1 MASASTAFFGYI
13 KIEDSP
19 EPEVLA
25 AEPTTLPVK
34 LPAPIK
40 TRDPENFLKR
50 CSGLSKKTNHR
61 CGVVIGKKSQKES
74 HPTFL
79 PTCSSHRDQQSL
91 AGWCQFMCSDGERCG
106 RLFRWRPPYFELCD
120 DHQGHPDTPCYFLE
134 QLPLELRH
142 EVYRYLLPT
151 ESIGSSTAAVHR
163 EIDEDPF
170 STRMLNLR
178 TNNRFLQQS
187 PPSVS
192 SGLAPPLVAA
202 FPMRLTDL
210 LLVSRQIHDEVEDL
224 LFSIVTFKID
234 VRKDGAFMCGRRL
247 LEPKRADGSSH
258 MMAEEADKAKKKFLT
273 SFSWASVK
281 NYTVDILLE
290 NWGDAYPRINHG
302 LNPPWDEEVEIYDIR
317 GRQLIL
323 TLDVS
328 LKEADY
334 VSVVVSGIL
343 AKSKKLF
350 KLQVR
355 LGLDDFQWDEYEILS
370 NAKLLFSP
378 FERLRNVRQPSI
390 GGVFDGRPN
399 NNSVYSVIPG
409 TSQIYSAPTGHYEN
423 CCSVPSMPT
432 NKPMLVAGMPAFD
445 AYAAEWKHQ
454 ISSESSNAI
463 TEEPPIRKMFTEFR
477 NFYSELATYVPDVT
491 FRNGRHTF
499 LHRARVA
506 REQEDVVAFRGIR
519 NELIH
524 YWEAYKADE
533 ERKKREMVKRLG
545 KLLESDMYP
554 SHEWEDASPTR
565 PRSPFGQTAQS
576 PVLLDPD
583 RMAQEGIP
591 MTGNSGE
598 SRPYISDQQS
608 VQLSQN
614 LQSRQQEA
622 QRQYAMRLQQQQPL
636 GNLAASN
643 MAARQGQQQ
652 CIMRVQQPQQQ
663 SQNHTSPLP
672 PPPPP
677 PPPPFPTQ
685 QRHMKNGST
694 SVPRRS
700 HPTLSD
706 YAFQHQQ
713 VLRAQAQAQQQAYRQ
728 PLHPRLTG
736 KQQYQ
741 ARQHALFQQSRHCFA
756 RLTRLKKE
764 ESTIRQQANQVLS
777 SLRTKQ
783 NPADAAKLQHNY
795 KLQAHGMT
803 LAVLEAQ
810 RKYDEVERERRI
822 LEKCL
827 SRTTN
832 MVAGTQMNTV
842 MEVGARKDQVLLDT
856 SDFLQRKADKDSLGL
871 KEEDK
876 GDEED
881 GSNVLFDNE
890 DLYSDPFHDDIS
902 ARRTKEEEGAERGKR
917 GRGSDSATT
926 AVDTTIRTSD
936 SCMGDKRPS
945 SPRMAE
951 EGLSRAQGGVEV
963 DVDVPGPSATK
974 RRRIDSGYYETMA
987 CNIHSSS
994 NDERRQESE
1003 DRLRAS
1009 QLQIQREW
1017 KGPSYMGKG
1026 KGKMQG
1032 NGDAEIAS

>member
-61 CGVVIGKKSQKES
+61 CGVIIGKKSQKDA

-151 ESIGSSTAAVHR
+151 QSIGSSTAAVHR

-170 STRMLNLR
+170 SIRMLNLR
-178 TNNRFLQQS
+178 TNNRFLQQ
-187 PPSVS
+187 PPPFVS

-210 LLVSRQIHDEVEDL
+210 LLVSRQVHDEVKDL

-273 SFSWASVK
+273 SFAWASVK

-317 GRQLIL
+317 
-323 TLDVS
+323 
-328 LKEADY
+328 DY

-477 NFYSELATYVPDVT
+477 NFYSELANYVPDVT

-506 REQEDVVAFRGIR
+506 REQEDVVAFREIR

-533 ERKKREMVKRLG
+533 ERKKREMDKRLG

-565 PRSPFGQTAQS
+565 PQSPFGQTAQS

-598 SRPYISDQQS
+598 TRPYISDQYI
-608 VQLSQN
+608 
-614 LQSRQQEA
+614 RMMKA
-622 QRQYAMRLQQQQPL
+622 QQQQ
-636 GNLAASN
+636 
-643 MAARQGQQQ
+643 QQQQ
-652 CIMRVQQPQQQ
+652 CIMGVQQPRQQ
-663 SQNHTSPLP
+663 SQNHIPPLP
-672 PPPPP
+672 PPP
-677 PPPPFPTQ
+677 Q
-685 QRHMKNGST
+685 QRHMTNGST
-694 SVPRRS
+694 SIPRRG

-706 YAFQHQQ
+706 YTFQHQQ
-713 VLRAQAQAQQQAYRQ
+713 VLRAQAQAQAQAQQQAYRQ
-728 PLHPRLTG
+728 VHPRLTG

-741 ARQHALFQQSRHCFA
+741 ARQHALFQQSRDCLA
-756 RLTRLKKE
+756 RLTKLKNE

-822 LEKCL
+822 LERCL
-827 SRTTN
+827 STTN
-832 MVAGTQMNTV
+832 MVAGTQMNT
-842 MEVGARKDQVLLDT
+842 MLEVGARKDQVLLDT
-856 SDFLQRKADKDSLGL
+856 SEFLQRKADKDSLGL

-876 GDEED
+876 GDEEG

-902 ARRTKEEEGAERGKR
+902 ARRTKEEEEEGAEREKR
-917 GRGSDSATT
+917 GRECGSATT
-926 AVDTTIRTSD
+926 IPTTVDTTTRTPESY
-936 SCMGDKRPS
+936 MRDKRPS
-945 SPRMAE
+945 SPRMAGE
-951 EGLSRAQGGVEV
+951 SLGAAQGGVEV
-963 DVDVPGPSATK
+963 GVGVPGPSATK
-974 RRRIDSGYYETMA
+974 RRRIDSGYYETME
-987 CNIHSSS
+987 CNIDSSS

-1026 KGKMQG
+1026 KAKMQG
-1032 NGDAEIAS
+1032 NGDAEIASSRD

>member
-61 CGVVIGKKSQKES
+61 CGVVIGKKSQKDA

-120 DHQGHPDTPCYFLE
+120 DHQGHPDTPCYLLE

-163 EIDEDPF
+163 ETDEDPF

-210 LLVSRQIHDEVEDL
+210 LLVSRQIHDEVKDL

-234 VRKDGAFMCGRRL
+234 VRKD
-247 LEPKRADGSSH
+247 
-258 MMAEEADKAKKKFLT
+258 
-273 SFSWASVK
+273 
-281 NYTVDILLE
+281 
-290 NWGDAYPRINHG
+290 
-302 LNPPWDEEVEIYDIR
+302 
-317 GRQLIL
+317 
-323 TLDVS
+323 
-328 LKEADY
+328 DY

-533 ERKKREMVKRLG
+533 ERKKREMDKRLG

-565 PRSPFGQTAQS
+565 PQSPFGQTAQS
-576 PVLLDPD
+576 PMLLDPD

-598 SRPYISDQQS
+598 TRPYISDQQS

-643 MAARQGQQQ
+643 MAARQGQQPGAQ
-652 CIMRVQQPQQQ
+652 MPSAMQNPMQHIRMMKAQQQQ
-663 SQNHTSPLP
+663 SKIKPSN
-672 PPPPP
+672 
-677 PPPPFPTQ
+677 FG
-685 QRHMKNGST
+685 N
-694 SVPRRS
+694 
-700 HPTLSD
+700 

-713 VLRAQAQAQQQAYRQ
+713 VLRAQAQAQAQAQQQAYQ
-728 PLHPRLTG
+728 QLHPRLTG

-741 ARQHALFQQSRHCFA
+741 ARQHALFQQSRHCLA

-827 SRTTN
+827 STTN
-832 MVAGTQMNTV
+832 MVMGTQMNT
-842 MEVGARKDQVLLDT
+842 MLEVGARKDQVLLDT
-856 SDFLQRKADKDSLGL
+856 SEFLQRKADKDSLGL

-881 GSNVLFDNE
+881 GSNVLFNNE
-890 DLYSDPFHDDIS
+890 DLYSDPFHDEIS
-902 ARRTKEEEGAERGKR
+902 ARRIKEEEEEGAERGKR
-917 GRGSDSATT
+917 GRECDSATT
-926 AVDTTIRTSD
+926 ITTTVDTTTRTPD
-936 SCMGDKRPS
+936 SYMRQKSPS
-945 SPRMAE
+945 SPRMSE
-951 EGLSRAQGGVEV
+951 ESLGAAQGGVEV
-963 DVDVPGPSATK
+963 DVGMPGPSATK
-974 RRRIDSGYYETMA
+974 KRRIDSGYYETME

-994 NDERRQESE
+994 SDERRQESE
-1003 DRLRAS
+1003 DSLRAS

-1032 NGDAEIAS
+1032 NGDAEIASSRD

>member
-1 MASASTAFFGYI
+1 
-13 KIEDSP
+13 
-19 EPEVLA
+19 
-25 AEPTTLPVK
+25 
-34 LPAPIK
+34 
-40 TRDPENFLKR
+40 
-50 CSGLSKKTNHR
+50 
-61 CGVVIGKKSQKES
+61 
-74 HPTFL
+74 
-79 PTCSSHRDQQSL
+79 
-91 AGWCQFMCSDGERCG
+91 
-106 RLFRWRPPYFELCD
+106 
-120 DHQGHPDTPCYFLE
+120 
-134 QLPLELRH
+134 
-142 EVYRYLLPT
+142 
-151 ESIGSSTAAVHR
+151 
-163 EIDEDPF
+163 
-170 STRMLNLR
+170 MLNFR
-178 TNNRFLQQS
+178 TSNRFLQQS

-192 SGLAPPLVAA
+192 SGLAPPPVAA

-210 LLVSRQIHDEVEDL
+210 LLVSRQIHDEVKDL

-273 SFSWASVK
+273 SFAWASVK

-317 GRQLIL
+317 GRQLIH

-533 ERKKREMVKRLG
+533 ERKKREMDKRLG

-565 PRSPFGQTAQS
+565 PQSPFGQTAQS
-576 PVLLDPD
+576 PMLLDPD

-598 SRPYISDQQS
+598 TRPYISDQQS

-643 MAARQGQQQ
+643 MAARQGQQPGAQ
-652 CIMRVQQPQQQ
+652 MPSAMQNPMQHIRMMKAQQQQSKIKPSNFGSQQQQQQ
-663 SQNHTSPLP
+663 SQDHTS
-672 PPPPP
+672 PPPP

-685 QRHMKNGST
+685 QRHTTNGST
-694 SVPRRS
+694 SVPRKG

-713 VLRAQAQAQQQAYRQ
+713 VLRAQAQAQAQAQQQAYQ
-728 PLHPRLTG
+728 QLHPRLTG

-741 ARQHALFQQSRHCFA
+741 ARQHALFQQSRHCLA

-827 SRTTN
+827 STTN
-832 MVAGTQMNTV
+832 MVMGTQMNT
-842 MEVGARKDQVLLDT
+842 MLEVGARKDQVLLDT
-856 SDFLQRKADKDSLGL
+856 SEFLQRKADKDSLGL

-881 GSNVLFDNE
+881 GSNVLFNNE
-890 DLYSDPFHDDIS
+890 DLYSDPFHDEIS
-902 ARRTKEEEGAERGKR
+902 ARRIKEEEEEGVERGKR
-917 GRGSDSATT
+917 GRECDSATT
-926 AVDTTIRTSD
+926 ITTTVDTTTRTPD
-936 SCMGDKRPS
+936 SYMRQKSPS
-945 SPRMAE
+945 SPRMSE
-951 EGLSRAQGGVEV
+951 ESLGAAQGGVEV
-963 DVDVPGPSATK
+963 DVGMPGPSATK
-974 RRRIDSGYYETMA
+974 KRRIDSGYYETME

-994 NDERRQESE
+994 SDERRQESE
-1003 DRLRAS
+1003 DSLRAS

-1032 NGDAEIAS
+1032 NGDAEIASSRD

>member
-1 MASASTAFFGYI
+1 M
-13 KIEDSP
+13 
-19 EPEVLA
+19 
-25 AEPTTLPVK
+25 
-34 LPAPIK
+34 
-40 TRDPENFLKR
+40 
-50 CSGLSKKTNHR
+50 LS
-61 CGVVIGKKSQKES
+61 
-74 HPTFL
+74 F
-79 PTCSSHRDQQSL
+79 
-91 AGWCQFMCSDGERCG
+91 
-106 RLFRWRPPYFELCD
+106 
-120 DHQGHPDTPCYFLE
+120 
-134 QLPLELRH
+134 
-142 EVYRYLLPT
+142 
-151 ESIGSSTAAVHR
+151 
-163 EIDEDPF
+163 
-170 STRMLNLR
+170 R
-178 TNNRFLQQS
+178 TNSRFLRQS
-187 PPSVS
+187 SPSVS

-210 LLVSRQIHDEVEDL
+210 LLVSRQIHDEVKDL

-273 SFSWASVK
+273 SFAWASVK

-290 NWGDAYPRINHG
+290 NWGDAYPRVNHG

-328 LKEADY
+328 LREADY

-370 NAKLLFSP
+370 NGKLLFSP

-454 ISSESSNAI
+454 VSSESSNAI

-477 NFYSELATYVPDVT
+477 NFYSELANYVPDVT

-506 REQEDVVAFRGIR
+506 REQEDVVAFREIR
-519 NELIH
+519 NELIR

-533 ERKKREMVKRLG
+533 ERKKREMDKRLG

-565 PRSPFGQTAQS
+565 PQSPFGQIAQS

-598 SRPYISDQQS
+598 TRPYTSDQHIRMMK
-608 VQLSQN
+608 V
-614 LQSRQQEA
+614 
-622 QRQYAMRLQQQQPL
+622 QQQQSKIKP
-636 GNLAASN
+636 SN
-643 MAARQGQQQ
+643 FGS
-652 CIMRVQQPQQQ
+652 QQPQQHQ
-663 SQNHTSPLP
+663 QPQNHTSPLP
-672 PPPPP
+672 PPPP
-677 PPPPFPTQ
+677 FPTQ
-685 QRHMKNGST
+685 HQHTANGST
-694 SVPRRS
+694 SVPRRG

-713 VLRAQAQAQQQAYRQ
+713 VLRAQAQAQQQAQQQAYQ
-728 PLHPRLTG
+728 QLHPRLTG

-741 ARQHALFQQSRHCFA
+741 ARQHALFQQSRDCLA
-756 RLTRLKKE
+756 RLTRLKNE
-764 ESTIRQQANQVLS
+764 EGTIRQQANQVLS

-822 LEKCL
+822 LEKWL
-827 SRTTN
+827 SRTT
-832 MVAGTQMNTV
+832 MAAGAQMHTM

-856 SDFLQRKADKDSLGL
+856 SEFSKEKADKDSSGS

-881 GSNVLFDNE
+881 SSNVVFGNE
-890 DLYSDPFHDDIS
+890 DLYSDPFHNDIS
-902 ARRTKEEEGAERGKR
+902 ARRTKEEEEEEEGAEREKR
-917 GRGSDSATT
+917 GRECDSAGTT
-926 AVDTTIRTSD
+926 ITTTVDTTTRTPD
-936 SCMGDKRPS
+936 FYMGDKRPS
-945 SPRMAE
+945 SSGMSE
-951 EGLSRAQGGVEV
+951 ENLGGAQVSVEV
-963 DVDVPGPSATK
+963 GVGVPGPSVTK
-974 RRRIDSGYYETMA
+974 RRRIDSGYYETME

-994 NDERRQESE
+994 DDERRRESE
-1003 DRLRAS
+1003 DGLRVS
-1009 QLQIQREW
+1009 QLRIQCEW
-1017 KGPSYMGKG
+1017 NGPSYMGKG
-1026 KGKMQG
+1026 KGRMQG
-1032 NGDAEIAS
+1032 IGDAEIASSRD

>member
-61 CGVVIGKKSQKES
+61 CGVVIGKKSQKDA

-120 DHQGHPDTPCYFLE
+120 DHQGHPDTPCYLLE

-163 EIDEDPF
+163 ETDEDPF

-210 LLVSRQIHDEVEDL
+210 LLVSRQIHDEVKDL

-273 SFSWASVK
+273 SFAWASVK

-317 GRQLIL
+317 GRQLIH

-533 ERKKREMVKRLG
+533 ERKKREMDKRLG

-565 PRSPFGQTAQS
+565 PQSPFGQTAQS
-576 PVLLDPD
+576 PMLLDPD

-598 SRPYISDQQS
+598 TRPYISDQQS

-643 MAARQGQQQ
+643 MAARQGQQPGAQ
-652 CIMRVQQPQQQ
+652 MPSAMQNPMQHIRMMKAQQQQ
-663 SQNHTSPLP
+663 SKIKPSN
-672 PPPPP
+672 
-677 PPPPFPTQ
+677 F
-685 QRHMKNGST
+685 GS
-694 SVPRRS
+694 
-700 HPTLSD
+700 
-706 YAFQHQQ
+706 
-713 VLRAQAQAQQQAYRQ
+713 QQQ
-728 PLHPRLTG
+728 
-736 KQQYQ
+736 QQ
-741 ARQHALFQQSRHCFA
+741 H
-756 RLTRLKKE
+756 
-764 ESTIRQQANQVLS
+764 TIRQQANQVLS

-827 SRTTN
+827 STTN
-832 MVAGTQMNTV
+832 MVMGTQMNT
-842 MEVGARKDQVLLDT
+842 MLEVGARKDQVLLDT
-856 SDFLQRKADKDSLGL
+856 SEFLQRKADKDSLGL

-881 GSNVLFDNE
+881 GSNVLFNNE
-890 DLYSDPFHDDIS
+890 DLYSDPFHDEIS
-902 ARRTKEEEGAERGKR
+902 ARRIKEEEEEGAERGKR
-917 GRGSDSATT
+917 GRECDSATT
-926 AVDTTIRTSD
+926 ITTTVDTTTRTPD
-936 SCMGDKRPS
+936 SYMRQKSPS
-945 SPRMAE
+945 SPRMSE
-951 EGLSRAQGGVEV
+951 ESLGAAQGGVEV
-963 DVDVPGPSATK
+963 DVGMPGPSATK
-974 RRRIDSGYYETMA
+974 KRRIDSGYYETME

-994 NDERRQESE
+994 SDERRQESE
-1003 DRLRAS
+1003 DSLRAS

-1032 NGDAEIAS
+1032 NGDAEIASSRD

>member
-1 MASASTAFFGYI
+1 
-13 KIEDSP
+13 
-19 EPEVLA
+19 
-25 AEPTTLPVK
+25 
-34 LPAPIK
+34 
-40 TRDPENFLKR
+40 
-50 CSGLSKKTNHR
+50 
-61 CGVVIGKKSQKES
+61 
-74 HPTFL
+74 
-79 PTCSSHRDQQSL
+79 
-91 AGWCQFMCSDGERCG
+91 
-106 RLFRWRPPYFELCD
+106 
-120 DHQGHPDTPCYFLE
+120 
-134 QLPLELRH
+134 
-142 EVYRYLLPT
+142 
-151 ESIGSSTAAVHR
+151 
-163 EIDEDPF
+163 
-170 STRMLNLR
+170 MLNLR
-178 TNNRFLQQS
+178 TNNRFLLQS

-210 LLVSRQIHDEVEDL
+210 LLVSRRIHDEVKDL
-224 LFSIVTFKID
+224 LFSVVTFKID

-273 SFSWASVK
+273 SFAWASVK

-317 GRQLIL
+317 GRYLIH

-506 REQEDVVAFRGIR
+506 REQEDVVAFREIR

-533 ERKKREMVKRLG
+533 ERKKREMDKRLG

-565 PRSPFGQTAQS
+565 PQLPFGQTAQS

-598 SRPYISDQQS
+598 SRLYISDQQS

-636 GNLAASN
+636 SNLAASN

-652 CIMRVQQPQQQ
+652 Q
-663 SQNHTSPLP
+663 SQDHTSPL
-672 PPPPP
+672 PP

-685 QRHMKNGST
+685 QRHTTNGST
-694 SVPRRS
+694 SVPRKG

-713 VLRAQAQAQQQAYRQ
+713 VLRAQAQAQAQARQQAQ
-728 PLHPRLTG
+728 QQLHPRLIG

-741 ARQHALFQQSRHCFA
+741 ARQHALFQQSRDCFA

-764 ESTIRQQANQVLS
+764 EGTIHQRANQVLS
-777 SLRTKQ
+777 SLCTKQ

-832 MVAGTQMNTV
+832 MVAMGTQMNTM
-842 MEVGARKDQVLLDT
+842 MEVGARKDRVLLDT
-856 SDFLQRKADKDSLGL
+856 SEFLQRKADKDSAGL

-881 GSNVLFDNE
+881 DSNVSFDNE

-917 GRGSDSATT
+917 GRECDSATT
-926 AVDTTIRTSD
+926 ITTTVDTTTQTPD
-936 SCMGDKRPS
+936 SYMGDKRPS
-945 SPRMAE
+945 SPGMSE
-951 EGLSRAQGGVEV
+951 ENLGGAQVRVEV
-963 DVDVPGPSATK
+963 GVGVPGPSVTK
-974 RRRIDSGYYETMA
+974 RRRIDSGYYEMME
-987 CNIHSSS
+987 CNIDSSS

-1003 DRLRAS
+1003 DSLRAS
-1009 QLQIQREW
+1009 QLRVQCEW
-1017 KGPSYMGKG
+1017 KGSSYMGKG
-1026 KGKMQG
+1026 KGRMQG
-1032 NGDAEIAS
+1032 NGDAEIASSQD